1 MNLETAAIIGMAII
15 ALWGIGALVLAMRAA
30 KSHHPA
36 DTAHSH

>member
-1 MNLETAAIIGMAII
+1 MSMEIAAIVGMAII

-36 DTAHSH
+36 DYFNR